1 MMPATDNL
9 EKKYYKIKDVAE
21 MLDVAPSALRF
32 WESQFPDIKPMRSA
46 HNIRYYTPKDIEKLR
61 IIRFLVK
68 EKGLK
73 IEAAKEQIRVNKD
86 NVFKRIEII
95 DALTEVR
102 DQLSKLNKAINFR
115 KI

>member
-1 MMPATDNL
+1 MNIDNL

-32 WESQFPDIKPMRSA
+32 WETQFPEIAPMRSP
-46 HNIRYYTPKDIEKLR
+46 HNIRYYTPADIEKLR

-73 IEAAKEQIRVNKD
+73 IEAAREQLRANRD
-86 NVFKRIEII
+86 NVFRRMEII
-95 DALTEVR
+95 DELTSVR
-102 DQLSKLNKAINFR
+102 DRLMQINRAINYR
-115 KI
+115 KS

>member
-1 MMPATDNL
+1 
-9 EKKYYKIKDVAE
+9 

-32 WESQFPDIKPMRSA
+32 WESQFPEINPMRSP

-73 IEAAKEQIRVNKD
+73 IEAAKEQMRVNKE

-95 DALTEVR
+95 DMLTSVR
-102 DQLSKLNKAINFR
+102 EQLSALNKAINYR